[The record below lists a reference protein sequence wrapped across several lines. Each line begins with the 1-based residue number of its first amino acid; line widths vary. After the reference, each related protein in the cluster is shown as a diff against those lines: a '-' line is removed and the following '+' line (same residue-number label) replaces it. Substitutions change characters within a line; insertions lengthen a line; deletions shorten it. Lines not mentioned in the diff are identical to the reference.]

1 MRPRNLEEYSGQ
13 QHLLGPGKPLRVQ
26 IERDDPSSMIL
37 WGPPGSGK
45 TTLAKI
51 IAETTQASFIEFS
64 AVMSGIKEIKQ
75 VMVAAAQAAEMHSR
89 TILFVDE
96 IHRFNKAQQDAFLPY
111 VERGT
116 IRLIGATTENP
127 SFEIISALLSR
138 CRVYVLHPLSEEH
151 IAHLLRRALEDTER
165 GLGSLNLTADDDAL
179 ALIASYSSGDCRAA
193 YNTLEVAAQ
202 LAQDSNSRSPYPKNL
217 GVTGRHSKEGTVSGH
232 DFSPFETPETQDGN
246 ESGHDFSPSET
257 PEPQDGNES
266 GHDMP
271 GSNTTGLCRAD
282 AASLPETARLN
293 ERNES
298 GHDMPGSNTTGLCR
312 ADASSI
318 PETARLN
325 ERNESGHDF
334 SRADRVQ
341 FDDRALAPEAQPQ
354 PRNRITKEIATEAVQ
369 QRVLMYD
376 KNGEEHYNLISALH
390 KSVRNSDPD
399 AALYWLARMFAAG
412 EDPLYL
418 ARRVV
423 RMAVEDIGLAAP
435 EALNLCLSAK
445 EAIDFL
451 GSPEGDLALA
461 EAVVYLCLAPKSNSV
476 YTAYS
481 AVQAEIE
488 QTRQEPVPLHLRN
501 APTRLMKELEYGK
514 GYLYA
519 HDEEGKVADMDCLPD
534 SLRGRTYYKPTQEG
548 REKLL
553 AQRLDAIRNL
563 RLRKHGGD

>member
-1 MRPRNLEEYSGQ
+1 
-13 QHLLGPGKPLRVQ
+13 V
-26 IERDDPSSMIL
+26 
-37 WGPPGSGK
+37 GK

-51 IAETTQASFIEFS
+51 VAETTRANFIEFS

-75 VMVAAAQAAEMHSR
+75 VMAAAAQASEMHSR

-138 CRVYVLHPLSEEH
+138 CRVYVLEPLSDDQIEL
-151 IAHLLRRALEDTER
+151 LLRRALDDKER
-165 GLGSLNLTADDDAL
+165 GLGALGLTADDDAL
-179 ALIASYSSGDCRAA
+179 ALIAGYSSGDCRNA

-202 LAQDSNSRSPYPKNL
+202 LAQ
-217 GVTGRHSKEGTVSGH
+217 EGKKH
-232 DFSPFETPETQDGN
+232 IDK
-246 ESGHDFSPSET
+246 
-257 PEPQDGNES
+257 
-266 GHDMP
+266 
-271 GSNTTGLCRAD
+271 
-282 AASLPETARLN
+282 
-293 ERNES
+293 
-298 GHDMPGSNTTGLCR
+298 
-312 ADASSI
+312 
-318 PETARLN
+318 
-325 ERNESGHDF
+325 
-334 SRADRVQ
+334 
-341 FDDRALAPEAQPQ
+341 ALAG
-354 PRNRITKEIATEAVQ
+354 EAVQ

-376 KNGEEHYNLISALH
+376 KGGEEHYNLISALH

-435 EALNLCLSAK
+435 EALNLTLSAK

-461 EAVVYLCLAPKSNSV
+461 EAVVYLALAPKSNSV
-476 YTAYS
+476 YTAYG
-481 AVQAEIE
+481 AVQREVE
-488 QTRQEPVPLHLRN
+488 ETRQEPVPLHLRN

-514 GYLYA
+514 GYRYA
-519 HDEEGKVADMDCLPD
+519 HDEEGRVADMDCLPD
-534 SLRGRTYYKPTQEG
+534 SLRGRSYYKPTQEG

-553 AQRLDAIRNL
+553 AQRMEEIR
-563 RLRKHGGD
+563 RIRAGKRGGG